1 MQRAVVL
8 VIIAFICMTIGACSP
23 KITPEEAKVLVSLDE
38 IQQGVES
45 NIDYNRF
52 VELLKTTKAE
62 IVILK
67 KNNHQNPCFMGAIDK
82 CYASYEI
89 ARKAWK
95 KKMES
100 KDERR
105 RADMELTLS
114 FSLSFAAVN
123 IKKAN
128 NCYK

>member
-1 MQRAVVL
+1 MQRAVVA
-8 VIIAFICMTIGACSP
+8 VVIAFFCTIIGACSP

-38 IQQGVES
+38 IQRGIES

-67 KNNHQNPCFMGAIDK
+67 KNDHPNSCFVGAIDK

-95 KKMES
+95 KKIES

-105 RADMELTLS
+105 KADMELTLS
-114 FSLSFAAVN
+114 FSLSFAALN
-123 IKKAN
+123 IEKAN